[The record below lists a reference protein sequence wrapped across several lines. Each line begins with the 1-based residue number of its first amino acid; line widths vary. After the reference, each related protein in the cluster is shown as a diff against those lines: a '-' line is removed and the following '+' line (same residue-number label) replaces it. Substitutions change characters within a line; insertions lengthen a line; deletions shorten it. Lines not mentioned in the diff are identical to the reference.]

1 MNRCT
6 RLNSKY
12 GHLTFYLSCE
22 GQQVQ
27 VWRLESTSGTVQVV
41 ALGVLEETVLEGHL
55 GSFNTSDNVRLAIF
69 AKTHSALQYAWV
81 DIDESVGQ
89 SLTFNILKLDHFQP
103 TFPLSIVMAASQP
116 RFAVLLASDTL
127 LIGEEIKTSL
137 LAVNASPVSWVTD
150 LGVFKNYVQP
160 ENDLLISLVGVSFS
174 ESHLLVVSKDQVT
187 QLLNVSVCEVDWMKR
202 KLKVLWRL
210 PTYTEHVR
218 TVCIGN
224 SMKDGKVLVCV
235 HNTACVYDMEGQQ
248 MCVSTLPSAISSAAP
263 LRSSAA
269 ASESIVS
276 TTSGKIFMCQID
288 HAMSSMLLDDITP
301 SLVQLTDY
309 TSHVTALSSQCV
321 FTEIDVLHAEVSQGR
336 RSLTVVGRNALTS
349 VLCLSSHILHEF
361 SKLRT
366 LGFAV
371 HRAAHISGDQ
381 MARFPTHAQ
390 KEENA
395 PVADVTFIS
404 TLSLDLESVFDAH
417 ALAPVLVGGDMYVVL
432 TSRVTQQTSI
442 LLVNSNDPQASSL
455 ANALCTLEYTHGIY
469 SLANYVVQVTSS
481 MLFVYNTVEHSQW
494 KVAWNDLVS
503 STSNSHK
510 IRNLTIL
517 FAIPCHHALFLYCTN
532 TLVKVWFNVSA
543 LSRGH
548 KQAVRELIVE
558 EITCRCAA
566 VTGSTFLYPDS
577 DGRYDFVIAQSYWE
591 DSVIK
596 LDYYRYNPTNK
607 LFHSKV
613 CVDVPLPSTP
623 QHHEIV
629 KDMKIVLRCDVMHLI
644 YHYKH
649 QLVLC
654 EVEYDTSGRQ
664 LCCTTLWSYA
674 LTPTVHISHIS
685 VASDYRNVNAVG
697 VVVLLNNDSVLEV
710 CMDCA
715 DTPHIVSYYLPYS
728 RIQSVHKIG
737 KEIICNFQEEM
748 GHGIGRC
755 VEAENRNIGN
765 TVTRLCVV
773 EGGQKVLM
781 GKSEQSIVLYKE
793 NDSRYSVCIYSSLSL
808 DMTVEHI
815 PIFKIHSL
823 PTSMDYHS
831 PYGNM
836 FYTISINRE
845 SSCVDVHA
853 FQFDTHRRT
862 VTIGGKASCS
872 VYTHTNLIEDGY
884 HHASVSIG
892 GKEHLVLLT
901 NTSNLCLFGWNESK
915 QFTVLCLMEVSVCS
929 PSLKMVKLPW
939 DSAVSLMLVHSVI
952 TYNEYVAVNLV
963 AGKIILFQCSLLT
976 SGKFVWKILLELAM
990 ERPVLAMHSFPP
1002 SLASSDRQLYDIMTF
1017 FAYSR
1022 QSEDIYLY
1030 HVSIPTAN
1038 ADEDTL
1044 AASVINPTYV
1054 CNRYVLDT
1062 AVRSKLKNSQTLSP
1076 KAVVEGDL
1084 CRPLYSTRRL
1094 VGLRSAQRL
1103 EHMGSDE
1110 NCIRD
1115 VAGVWWQILLDS
1127 KEEVILQLSACL
1139 S

>member
-27 VWRLESTSGTVQVV
+27 VWRLESPSGTVQVV
-41 ALGVLEETVLEGHL
+41 ALGLLEETVLEGHL
-55 GSFNTSDNVRLAIF
+55 GSFNTSDTVKLAIF
-69 AKTHSALQYAWV
+69 AKTDSTLQYAWV
-81 DIDESVGQ
+81 DINESVGQ
-89 SLTFNILKLDHFQP
+89 SLTFNVLKLDHFQP

-160 ENDLLISLVGVSFS
+160 ENDLLISLAGVSFS

-210 PTYTEHVR
+210 PTYTEYVR

-248 MCVSTLPSAISSAAP
+248 VCVSTLPSAISSAAP

-276 TTSGKIFMCQID
+276 TTSGRIFMCQID
-288 HAMSSMLLDDITP
+288 HATSSMILDDITP
-301 SLVQLTDY
+301 SLLQLTDY

-336 RSLTVVGRNALTS
+336 RSLTLVGRNALTS

-366 LGFAV
+366 LGFAI

-381 MARFPTHAQ
+381 ISRFPSHAQ
-390 KEENA
+390 KEVGLSTTGHPGLSFLYETA
-395 PVADVTFIS
+395 PVADVAFIS

-442 LLVNSNDPQASSL
+442 LLVNSNEPQASSL
-455 ANALCTLEYTHGIY
+455 ANALCTLEYTHCIY
-469 SLANYVVQVTSS
+469 SLANCVVQVTSS
-481 MLFVYNTVEHSQW
+481 MLFVYNSVERSQW

-532 TLVKVWFNVSA
+532 TLIKVWFNVSA

-558 EITCRCAA
+558 EMTCRCAA
-566 VTGSTFLYPDS
+566 VTGSSFLYPDS

-596 LDYYRYNPTNK
+596 LDYFRHNPTNTQ
-607 LFHSKV
+607 FHSKV

-629 KDMKIVLRCDVMHLI
+629 KAMKILLRCDVMHLI

-649 QLVLC
+649 QLILC
-654 EVEYDTSGRQ
+654 EIEYDTSSRQ
-664 LCCTTLWSYA
+664 LSCTTLWSYA
-674 LTPTVHISHIS
+674 LTPIVHISHIS
-685 VASDYRNVNAVG
+685 VASDHRNVNAVG

-715 DTPHIVSYYLPYS
+715 DTPHVVSYYLPYS

-755 VEAENRNIGN
+755 IEAENRHIGN
-765 TVTRLCVV
+765 SITRLCVV

-793 NDSRYSVCIYSSLSL
+793 NDSRYSICIYSSLSL
-808 DMTVEHI
+808 DMIIEHI
-815 PIFKIHSL
+815 PTFKIHNL

-836 FYTISINRE
+836 FYTISMNRE

-884 HHASVSIG
+884 HHTSVSIG
-892 GKEHLVLLT
+892 GKKHLVLLT

-939 DSAVSLMLVHSVI
+939 DSAVSLMLMHSVI
-952 TYNEYVAVNLV
+952 TYNEYVVVNLV
-963 AGKIILFQCSLLT
+963 AGKMILFQCSLLT

-1044 AASVINPTYV
+1044 AASVINPT
-1054 CNRYVLDT
+1054 
-1062 AVRSKLKNSQTLSP
+1062 
-1076 KAVVEGDL
+1076 
-1084 CRPLYSTRRL
+1084 RL

-1110 NCIRD
+1110 NSIRD
-1115 VAGVWWQILLDS
+1115 VAGVWWQIFLDS
-1127 KEEVILQLSACL
+1127 GEE
-1139 S
+1139 